1 MLKEI
6 PKVELSVSQVTQVPT
21 KQCSGLAACAGEA
34 DHPLGGQRASQGE
47 RLRGTTGD
55 PSLGGRNR
63 EAVRKKVLGFFVA

>member
-21 KQCSGLAACAGEA
+21 KQCPALAACAGEA

-55 PSLGGRNR
+55 PSLGGRW
-63 EAVRKKVLGFFVA
+63 EAVRKKVLRFFVA